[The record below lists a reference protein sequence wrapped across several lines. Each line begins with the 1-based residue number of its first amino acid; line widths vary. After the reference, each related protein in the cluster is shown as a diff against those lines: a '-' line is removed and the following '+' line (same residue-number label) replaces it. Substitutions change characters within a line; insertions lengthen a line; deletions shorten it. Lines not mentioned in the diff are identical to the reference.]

1 MAGGRAERDDD
12 LVNQIKSRVSLLD
25 LVQQHVR
32 LRKQGRE
39 YTGLCPF
46 HAEKTPSFWV
56 NEQMQSWYCFGC
68 QRGGDVIRFQELIEK
83 TDFKGALDSLAEMAG
98 VERKQESSAQK
109 ERTALRRRIVE
120 MNRLA
125 QQYYDYVLW
134 SSPAGEAGREL
145 LARRDVSE
153 ELARRFGLGY
163 APGGSNFASFLRKRG
178 HKAAD
183 AVAAGLQRGDGR
195 DFFAQRVL
203 IPIRDERGAPLAF
216 TGRTVSSEDPRK
228 YVNTPD
234 TPAYH
239 KSRVLFALDVA
250 RQGIADRG
258 HAVLMEGQFDVIVA
272 HRFGVNNAVASSGT
286 ALTSE
291 QVRLLARFT
300 EEVVLVF
307 DNDNAGKAAAFKA
320 IEQAA
325 EGKLR
330 TKVGVLE
337 GPAKDPDEF
346 LRAAGEEAPA
356 RWEQVLKAAQSGWE
370 FWIRDSI
377 RDLNPS
383 LRPADLEVALRRVG
397 EVLVKIEDPALRETY
412 RQQSAYWLGVD
423 ANRVVIRPPTAPRD
437 GARRGQS
444 SNGDVSQPKPAGKEW
459 SVAFRYLLEILAVR
473 PEAIHRVRGR
483 LTLEDL
489 EPKERGAYQ
498 RMLETLGTDGGLQA
512 LGEALP
518 DFPDEEQDLV
528 RRAWAH
534 PPASIEDA
542 TVDDVVARI
551 RKQIGDRRARAIISD
566 LRDAEVRGDAEQIA
580 LLESRLAELR
590 REEGS

>member
-12 LVNQIKSRVSLLD
+12 IVNQIKSRVSLLD
-25 LVQQHVR
+25 LVQQHIR

-46 HAEKTPSFWV
+46 HQEKTPSFWV

-83 TDFKGALDSLAEMAG
+83 TDFRGALDTLAELAG

-109 ERTALRRRIVE
+109 ERTALRRRILE

-125 QQYYDYVLW
+125 QQYYEYVLW
-134 SSPAGEAGREL
+134 STPAGEPGRRL
-145 LARRDVSE
+145 LARRDVNE

-163 APGGSNFASFLRKRG
+163 APGGANFASFLKKRG
-178 HKAAD
+178 HKLGDAA
-183 AVAAGLQRGDGR
+183 AAGLVRSDNQ
-195 DFFAQRVL
+195 DFFGERVL
-203 IPIRDERGAPLAF
+203 IPIRDERGSPLAF
-216 TGRTVSSEDPRK
+216 TGRTVSAEDPRK
-228 YVNTPD
+228 YVNTRE
-234 TPAYH
+234 TPAYV
-239 KSRVLFALDVA
+239 KGRVLFALDVA
-250 RQGIADRG
+250 RQGISDLG

-272 HRFGVNNAVASSGT
+272 HRFGVANAVASSGT
-286 ALTSE
+286 ALTAE

-330 TKVGVLE
+330 TRVGVLE

-346 LRAAGEEAPA
+346 LRAAGEQAPA
-356 RWEQVLKAAQSGWE
+356 KWAEVVKAAQPGWE
-370 FWIRDSI
+370 FWIRDSV
-377 RDLNPS
+377 RDLNPN

-437 GARRGQS
+437 GARRDQASGR
-444 SNGDVSQPKPAGKEW
+444 DVSEPGPAGKEW
-459 SVAFRYLLEILAVR
+459 SVPFRYLLEMLAVR
-473 PEAIHRVRGR
+473 PDAIRRVRDR
-483 LTLEDL
+483 LPEQDL
-489 EPKERGAYQ
+489 EPKERNAY
-498 RMLETLGTDGGLQA
+498 RRLLDTVGTEGGLQA
-512 LGEALP
+512 LGDALP
-518 DFPDEEQDLV
+518 GFPDEEQDLV

-534 PPASIEDA
+534 PPASTDDA
-542 TVDDVVARI
+542 TVDDVVSRI
-551 RKQIGDRRARAIISD
+551 RREITRRRVRAIISD
-566 LRDAEVRGDAEQIA
+566 LRDAEVRGDAEQTA
-580 LLESRLAELR
+580 LLNTRLADLR

>member
-1 MAGGRAERDDD
+1 MPGGRDSDD
-12 LVNQIKSRVSLLD
+12 LVNQVKSRLNLLD

-46 HAEKTPSFWV
+46 HQEKTPSFWV

-83 TDFKGALDSLAEMAG
+83 TDFKGALDSLAELAG
-98 VERKQESSAQK
+98 VERKQESGAQR
-109 ERTALRRRIVE
+109 ERTALRRRILE

-125 QQYYDYVLW
+125 QQYYEYVLW
-134 SSPAGEAGREL
+134 STPAGEPGRRL
-145 LARRDVSE
+145 LARRDVDE

-163 APGGSNFASFLRKRG
+163 APGGANFVTFLKKRG
-178 HKAAD
+178 QKLPDAA
-183 AVAAGLQRGDGR
+183 AAGLVRSNGQ
-195 DFFAQRVL
+195 DFFAERVL

-216 TGRTVSSEDPRK
+216 TGRTVSADEPRK
-228 YVNTPD
+228 YVNTPE
-234 TPAYH
+234 TPAYV
-239 KSRVLFALDVA
+239 KGRVLFALDVA
-250 RQGIADRG
+250 RAGIAEKG
-258 HAVLMEGQFDVIVA
+258 HAVLMEGQFDVIVG
-272 HRFGVNNAVASSGT
+272 HRFGVSNAIASSGT

-330 TKVGVLE
+330 TRVGVLQ

-346 LRAAGEEAPA
+346 LRGAGEQAPA
-356 RWEQVLKAAQSGWE
+356 AWAGVLKTAQPGWE

-377 RDLNPS
+377 RGLNPG
-383 LRPADLEVALRRVG
+383 LRPGDLEVALRRVG

-412 RQQSAYWLGVD
+412 REQSAYWLGVD
-423 ANRVVIRPPTAPRD
+423 ANRVVLRPPSAIRD
-437 GARRGQS
+437 GARREES
-444 SNGDVSQPKPAGKEW
+444 SNGDVSRPQPAGKQW
-459 SVAFRYLLEILAVR
+459 SAAFRYLLEILAVR
-473 PEAIHRVRGR
+473 PDAIARVRGR
-483 LTLEDL
+483 LHPDDL

-498 RMLETLGTDGGLQA
+498 RMLETAGTEAGLKA

-518 DFPDEEQDLV
+518 SFPDEEQDLV

-534 PPASIEDA
+534 PPASTDDA
-542 TVDDVVARI
+542 TLDDVVSRI
-551 RKQIGDRRARAIISD
+551 RRQIGDRRARAIISD
-566 LRDAEVRGDAEQIA
+566 LRDAEVRGDAVQIA

>member
-1 MAGGRAERDDD
+1 MPGGKDSDD
-12 LVNQIKSRVSLLD
+12 LVNQVKSRVSLLD

-46 HAEKTPSFWV
+46 HQEKTPSFWV

-68 QRGGDVIRFQELIEK
+68 QRGGDVISFQQLIEK

-98 VERKQESSAQK
+98 VERKQESGAQK

-125 QQYYDYVLW
+125 QQYYEYVLW
-134 SSPAGEAGREL
+134 STPAGEAGRDL
-145 LARRDVSE
+145 LARRDVNE

-163 APGGSNFASFLRKRG
+163 APGGSNFATFLQKRKHRL
-178 HKAAD
+178 AD
-183 AVAAGLQRGDGR
+183 AVAAGLVRSDGH
-195 DFFAQRVL
+195 DFFAERVL
-203 IPIRDERGAPLAF
+203 IPIRDERGSPLAF
-216 TGRTVSSEDPRK
+216 TGRTVRPDDPRK
-228 YVNTPD
+228 YVNTRE
-234 TPAYH
+234 TPAYI
-239 KSRVLFALDVA
+239 KGRVLFALDVA
-250 RQGIADRG
+250 RQGIADSG

-272 HRFGVNNAVASSGT
+272 HRFGVTNAVASSGT

-320 IEQAA
+320 IEQSA

-346 LRAAGEEAPA
+346 LRAAGDQAMA
-356 RWEQVLKAAQSGWE
+356 RWEQVLKAAQPGWE

-377 RDLNPS
+377 RGLNPS

-423 ANRVVIRPPTAPRD
+423 ANRVVLRPPTAPRD
-437 GARRGQS
+437 GARRDQS
-444 SNGDVSQPKPAGKEW
+444 SNGDVSQPRPTGKDW

-473 PEAIHRVRGR
+473 PDAIHRVRER
-483 LTLEDL
+483 LPLEDL
-489 EPKERGAYQ
+489 EPKERVAYQ
-498 RMLETLGTDGGLQA
+498 RMLETVGTDGGLQA
-512 LGEALP
+512 LGDALP
-518 DFPDEEQDLV
+518 SFPDEEQDLV

-534 PPASIEDA
+534 PPASIDDA
-542 TVDDVVARI
+542 NVDDVVARI
-551 RKQIGDRRARAIISD
+551 RKQIVDRRARAIISD
-566 LRDAEVRGDAEQIA
+566 LRDAEVRGDAEQIS

>member
-1 MAGGRAERDDD
+1 MAGGADD

-46 HAEKTPSFWV
+46 HQEKTPSFWV

-83 TDFKGALDSLAEMAG
+83 TDFKGALDTLAELAG
-98 VERKQESSAQK
+98 VERKQESGVQR
-109 ERTALRRRIVE
+109 ERTALRRRILE

-125 QQYYDYVLW
+125 QQYYEYVLW
-134 SSPAGEAGREL
+134 SAPAGEPGRRL
-145 LARRDVSE
+145 LARRDVTE

-163 APGGSNFASFLRKRG
+163 APGGANFATFLQKRG
-178 HKAAD
+178 RKVAD
-183 AVAAGLQRGDGR
+183 AVAAGLVRSDGQ
-195 DFFAQRVL
+195 DFFAERVL

-216 TGRTVSSEDPRK
+216 TGRTVSTEDPRK
-228 YVNTPD
+228 YVNTRE
-234 TPAYH
+234 TPAYV
-239 KSRVLFALDVA
+239 KGRVLFALDVA
-250 RQGIADRG
+250 RQGIADKG
-258 HAVLMEGQFDVIVA
+258 QAVLMEGQFDVIVA
-272 HRFGVNNAVASSGT
+272 HRFGIDNAVASSGT

-330 TKVGVLE
+330 VRVGVLE

-346 LRAAGEEAPA
+346 LRAAGEQAGQ
-356 RWEQVLKAAQSGWE
+356 RWEAVLKAAQSGWE

-377 RDLNPS
+377 RGLNPA
-383 LRPADLEVALRRVG
+383 LRPADLELGLRRVG
-397 EVLVKIEDPALRETY
+397 EVLVKIEDPAVRETY
-412 RQQSAYWLGVD
+412 REQSAYWLGVD
-423 ANRVVIRPPTAPRD
+423 ANRVVLRPPSAPRD
-437 GARRGQS
+437 GARREES
-444 SNGDVSQPKPAGKEW
+444 SNGDVSRAQPAGKQW
-459 SVAFRYLLEILAVR
+459 SAAFRYLLEILAVR
-473 PEAIHRVRGR
+473 PDAIARVRGR
-483 LTLEDL
+483 LHPEDL

-498 RMLETLGTDGGLQA
+498 RMLETAGADGGLKA
-512 LGEALP
+512 LGDALAS
-518 DFPDEEQDLV
+518 FPEEEQDLV

-534 PPASIEDA
+534 PPASTDDA
-542 TVDDVVARI
+542 TVDDVVSRI
-551 RKQIGDRRARAIISD
+551 RRQIGDRRARAIISD
-566 LRDAEVRGDAEQIA
+566 LRDAEVRGDATQIA

>member
-1 MAGGRAERDDD
+1 MPGARDRDDD
-12 LVNQIKSRVSLLD
+12 LVNQIKSRISLLD
-25 LVQQHVR
+25 LVQAHVR

-46 HAEKTPSFWV
+46 HQEKTPSFWV

-68 QRGGDVIRFQELIEK
+68 QRGGDVLSFQQLIEK
-83 TDFKGALDSLAEMAG
+83 TDFKGALDSLAELAG
-98 VERKQESSAQK
+98 VERKQESGAQK

-125 QQYYDYVLW
+125 QQYYEYVLW
-134 SSPAGEAGREL
+134 STPAGEPGRRL
-145 LARRDVSE
+145 LARRDVNE
-153 ELARRFGLGY
+153 ELARQFGLGY
-163 APGGSNFASFLRKRG
+163 APGGANFASFLKKRS
-178 HKAAD
+178 HKLGDAA
-183 AVAAGLQRGDGR
+183 AAGLVRGDNQ
-195 DFFAQRVL
+195 DFFAERVL

-216 TGRTVSSEDPRK
+216 TGRTVSSDDPRK
-228 YVNTPD
+228 YVNTRE
-234 TPAYH
+234 TPAYV
-239 KSRVLFALDVA
+239 KGRVLFALDVA
-250 RQGIADRG
+250 RQAISDRG

-286 ALTSE
+286 ALTAE

-330 TKVGVLE
+330 TRVGVLD
-337 GPAKDPDEF
+337 GPAKDPDES
-346 LRAAGEEAPA
+346 LRAAGDQAPA
-356 RWEQVLKAAQSGWE
+356 RWEQVLKAAQPGWE
-370 FWIRDSI
+370 FWIRDSV
-377 RDLNPS
+377 RDLNPN

-397 EVLVKIEDPALRETY
+397 EVLLKIEDPAVRETY

-423 ANRVVIRPPTAPRD
+423 ANRVVIRPPAPPRD
-437 GARRGQS
+437 GARRATGAGS
-444 SNGDVSQPKPAGKEW
+444 DVSNSGATGKEW
-459 SVAFRYLLEILAVR
+459 SVPFRYLLEILAVR
-473 PEAIHRVRGR
+473 PDAILRVRDR
-483 LTLEDL
+483 LPETDL
-489 EPKERGAYQ
+489 EPKELSAY
-498 RMLETLGTDGGLQA
+498 RRFLETVGTEGGLQA
-512 LGEALP
+512 LGDALP
-518 DFPDEEQDLV
+518 GFPDEEQDLV

-534 PPASIEDA
+534 PPASTDDA
-542 TVDDVVARI
+542 TVDDVVSRI
-551 RKQIGDRRARAIISD
+551 RREITRRRARAIISD

-580 LLESRLAELR
+580 LLNTRLADLR